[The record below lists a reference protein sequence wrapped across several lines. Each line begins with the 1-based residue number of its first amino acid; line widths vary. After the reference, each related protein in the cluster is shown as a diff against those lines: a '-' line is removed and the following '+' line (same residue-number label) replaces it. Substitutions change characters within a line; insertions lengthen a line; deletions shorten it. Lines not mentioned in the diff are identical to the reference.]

1 MKHSDGSW
9 EKLLSK
15 IHLEPESMYAHD
27 FASLTTNTSC
37 AFTADHERLYFTIAI
52 AVTHEL
58 YDLRHNFF
66 VMAKEPMGAT

>member
-1 MKHSDGSW
+1 
-9 EKLLSK
+9 
-15 IHLEPESMYAHD
+15 MYAHD

-66 VMAKEPMGAT
+66 VMAKEPMGVT